1 MRTML
6 TAVLASAALAGVLLF
21 SGASRAE
28 HRALT
33 DDDLAYP
40 GTIAVADGHGKVDV
54 RVIYLAQDACWKIV
68 SARPGLP
75 DARIDQPTDRHLYI
89 TVSIQKTGEACAA
102 KHTPLDTRLVA
113 QAAAGMNAELLPRFN
128 TTFGRAVRT
137 EEGLRTATFHA
148 RSSLRFAFET
158 EHAAS

>member
-6 TAVLASAALAGVLLF
+6 TAVLAGAALAGVLLF

-89 TVSIQKTGEACAA
+89 TVSIQKTGQACAA
-102 KHTPLDTRLVA
+102 KHTPLDTRLAITDKPGTMSLDILFVDERGVY
-113 QAAAGMNAELLPRFN
+113 Q
-128 TTFGRAVRT
+128 
-137 EEGLRTATFHA
+137 
-148 RSSLRFAFET
+148 RSQR
-158 EHAAS
+158 HRIQRN

>member
-28 HRALT
+28 HRAIT

-89 TVSIQKTGEACAA
+89 TVSIQKTGQACAA
-102 KHTPLDTRLVA
+102 KHTPLDTRLAITDKPGTMSLDILFVDERGVY
-113 QAAAGMNAELLPRFN
+113 Q
-128 TTFGRAVRT
+128 
-137 EEGLRTATFHA
+137 
-148 RSSLRFAFET
+148 RSQR
-158 EHAAS
+158 HRIQRN